1 MTTSSG
7 PVMQLLASGL
17 QLWVRQQCDAIES
30 LDIQLEGSALGL
42 LRGKLAGVRLMARRV
57 SYQQLE
63 LEVVQLT
70 SSPIEVNIGKLL
82 KGQPLQLQHPFTI
95 RGQVG
100 FTAEGLTQ
108 SISKPQWR
116 GLADHLGEMLLGIS
130 PVVELRIS
138 QDKLIFAAKAAGEV
152 TLVELETH
160 LDTNDGAVVINA
172 SAGKLQV
179 ELPMDPGITIE
190 RANLEGGIVQ
200 LYGTAKVSVGGAS

>member
-1 MTTSSG
+1 
-7 PVMQLLASGL
+7 MQLVASGL

-30 LDIQLEGSALGL
+30 LEIQLEGSALGL
-42 LRGKLAGVRLMARRV
+42 LRGKLAGVSLMARRV

-63 LEVVQLT
+63 LELVQLT

-100 FTAEGLTQ
+100 FTAEGLNQ
-108 SISKPQWR
+108 SISRPQWR

-152 TLVELETH
+152 GLVELETH
-160 LDTNDGAVVINA
+160 LDATDGAVVIHA
-172 SAGKLQV
+172 IQGKLQV

-190 RANLEGGIVQ
+190 RANLEGGMVQ
-200 LYGTAKVSVGGAS
+200 LYGTAKVSVGASS

>member
-1 MTTSSG
+1 
-7 PVMQLLASGL
+7 MQLVASGL

-30 LDIQLEGSALGL
+30 LEIQLEGSALGL
-42 LRGKLAGVRLMARRV
+42 LRGKLAGVSLMARRV

-63 LEVVQLT
+63 LELVQLT

-100 FTAEGLTQ
+100 FTAEGLNQ
-108 SISKPQWR
+108 SISRPQWR

-152 TLVELETH
+152 GLVELETH
-160 LDTNDGAVVINA
+160 LDATDGAVVINA
-172 SAGKLQV
+172 IQGKLQV

-190 RANLEGGIVQ
+190 RANLEGGMVQ
-200 LYGTAKVSVGGAS
+200 LYGSAKVSVGASS

>member
-1 MTTSSG
+1 
-7 PVMQLLASGL
+7 MQLLASGL

-30 LDIQLEGSALGL
+30 LEIQLEGSALGL
-42 LRGKLAGVRLMARRV
+42 LQGKLAGVSLMARRV

-63 LEVVQLT
+63 LELVQLT

-82 KGQPLQLQHPFTI
+82 KGQPLQLQHPFSI

-100 FTAEGLTQ
+100 FTAEGLNQ
-108 SISKPQWR
+108 SISRPQWR

-152 TLVELETH
+152 GLVELETH
-160 LDTNDGAVVINA
+160 LDATDGAVVINA
-172 SAGKLQV
+172 IQGKLQV

-190 RANLEGGIVQ
+190 RANLEGGMVQ
-200 LYGTAKVSVGGAS
+200 LYGTAKVSVGASS